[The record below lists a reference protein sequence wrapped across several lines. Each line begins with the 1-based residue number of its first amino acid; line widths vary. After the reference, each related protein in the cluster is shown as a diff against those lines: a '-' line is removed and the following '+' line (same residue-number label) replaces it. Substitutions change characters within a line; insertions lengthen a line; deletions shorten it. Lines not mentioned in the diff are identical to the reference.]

1 MLVAARASFFI
12 SRAKRWTNPYV
23 ADGLIAMWDAVW
35 NAGPGV
41 HDASATTWKNL
52 VDGSSFGDGASAA
65 SYRPV
70 WGDDYCRNQAGA
82 SGQKQVFSVSATL
95 AATQSI
101 VCAEEVARAVS
112 KAADVSSG
120 WHEIQRFSIGVGF
133 FRGDIPTFGVLGN
146 IVLWPSATQYQP
158 WRTYNSTISS
168 SLDPYVRRSY
178 HSSRSGSTPYMRVD
192 GGTRLT
198 MTRGNG
204 NTLGVPTAYPLIMS
218 HSCVLEAC
226 CIRLYSRELTADEI
240 AANLA
245 IDRARFNLP

>member
-1 MLVAARASFFI
+1 MLIGARESFAVRRAAGW
-12 SRAKRWTNPYV
+12 KNPYV
-23 ADGLIAMWDAVW
+23 TNGLLAMWDGVW
-35 NAGPGV
+35 NAGGGI

-70 WGDDYCRNQAGA
+70 WGDDYCRNASGA
-82 SGQKQVFSVSATL
+82 SGQKQVFSVSAPL

-112 KAADVSSG
+112 KAADVSNG
-120 WHEIQRFSIGVGF
+120 WHEIQRFSVGVGF
-133 FRGDIPTFGVLGN
+133 FRGDNPSWGVLGN

-158 WRTYNSTISS
+158 WRTHTSATT

-178 HSSRSGSTPYMRVD
+178 HSSRSGSTPYMRINN
-192 GGTRLT
+192 GTRLT

-204 NTLGVPTAYPLIMS
+204 ATLSVPSTYPLIMS

-226 CIRLYSRELTADEI
+226 CIRLYSRELTSDEI
-240 AANLA
+240 AANYA
-245 IDRARFNLP
+245 VDKERFGL